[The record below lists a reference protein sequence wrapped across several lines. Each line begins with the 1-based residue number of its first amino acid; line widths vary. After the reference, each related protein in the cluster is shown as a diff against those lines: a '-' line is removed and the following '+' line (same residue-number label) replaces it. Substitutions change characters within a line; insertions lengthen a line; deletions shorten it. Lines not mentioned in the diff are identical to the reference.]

1 MPIFQVTASDGAT
14 YEVDAVAGTSR
25 EELLA
30 RIEAYENIG
39 RGDTAQEE
47 YTAQLDKELKEAQAA
62 AAKEAAEAE
71 EGSLFGDILQSPV
84 AGAVDL
90 LESAALGAIAPLG
103 EGAETSARD
112 IVKSVADFVRPEIS
126 NPDNVVVQ
134 VGKGLGSLG
143 ALLPAAFLGPAALPA
158 IAGISMAAGAG
169 EASERARTAGAS
181 VEDRGTAAL
190 KGVIPGAFDVI
201 PAGRLAKLAGI
212 DIGDVPIIGDMLN
225 KLGPQ
230 VVEGAKDRVQRAL
243 ISGGIEGGQE
253 AAQNIAQNLIEQ
265 GYNPDAATFGGTL
278 EEGLL
283 GGSVGTIAQGLI
295 DLVVG
300 GRRGPSAPTIPAA
313 PTAPTQ
319 GELFP
324 ETDLGV
330 SSRVQAA
337 PGELFAGENLG
348 RAPEEDTQLNLFEP
362 VGSPEAA
369 LEGRREPEV
378 TPVPEGE
385 QLSLDIEGAIL
396 DRKERELLESSPVED
411 TAAEIRR
418 AVTETEATTPMAIAA
433 QEALARRDTDPTR
446 IAEEE
451 ARITEQK
458 RIEEQTQAEI
468 AGYENILAPTEA
480 ALETEVSPEVIPTQA
495 SLPDMGKSYA
505 QTLRDRKR
513 STVIPTDE
521 RPAEPRILDEEVLNK
536 LEIAATAPIR
546 KRVLGKDFNEPEVR
560 QELATF
566 AGRPK
571 TPAKVKS
578 SINKILS
585 AAPDEQTDIW
595 GIRNAKRGPSG
606 RTPGGGVSMA
616 AKSDGQA
623 AGTGDA
629 GPVGGTVGGV
639 RTTPETLEDSATPT
653 VVDIESV
660 TPSDDAGEGGS
671 ASPLEEAVA
680 KVEAGMPTA
689 AQGTTGTEDSNA
701 ALAAIGTQ
709 LGLNFDDTSTT
720 AQGPAASAEED
731 VESEPKTIKA
741 KSKGRA
747 ASAKGA
753 VLKPTPRQL
762 GVARRADI
770 KAIYERGTTEKAART
785 RAKTADRAKR
795 IEAINA
801 TPVINASTNSVG
813 ISDYVLNNEDKD
825 VVTLTKEQL
834 QKVDPAV
841 DPASPLGQRLTV
853 TGVIPVTEESLKQE
867 TAKKRRTKGQN
878 EKLKAYTE
886 AWDNTASSNLKVFVE
901 LAGVRSYMHA
911 RLGATLQRN
920 PDPLTEEDIQ
930 KVLGIL
936 EGAKGDPKLFFS
948 RSPDPVNGLVEIAY
962 ALTGGKKTNLGG
974 MTAIEREYFQGLNS
988 ESAGRALSWAKSN
1001 LSEGAYNW
1009 AISYN
1014 ADIVGRPSVEQA
1026 IKTAPEDTKY
1036 LAADAVAAVD
1046 IEAHP
1051 MMGAALRQGDIKSAL
1066 RIIAT
1071 TTANKRLANIA
1082 TRLGNK
1088 LGDTKIEIVENLV
1101 DEVGVP
1107 MAGRFVPTTNT
1118 IQINP
1123 ATGFN
1128 IHTVLHETTHALT
1141 SATLANKSHPTTKK
1155 LQKLFDEIQDSI
1167 GNVYGSRNLDEFVAE
1182 TFGNHEFQRLLG
1194 GINPKGGIVTALQ
1207 RFANIITNFIRSN
1220 ILRVPTK
1227 AFKPDSVL
1235 DKTDKL
1241 VNAILAPA
1249 PQYRDAG
1256 AMNLDAASVINRMGE
1271 FAKGI
1276 GKPNMA
1282 KKKAFL
1288 QSVGDFY
1295 ENAGV
1300 DAKSKKLV
1308 AYIAPLQALGDMAK
1322 RYGIN
1327 AAYKLEIAIR
1337 NMVGAQGKS
1346 DTALDATSTN
1356 MTNWLKGKSDPV
1368 KKAFNNLVYTS
1379 TRSQVD
1385 PYAAKDKEF
1394 NDATAASNKANA
1406 ALASLTNKKGTTA
1419 QYNDLLSQAT
1429 KNKKAAD
1436 SKLKIASDQK
1446 EEKAKVWEDMRKD
1459 VKAVDEGGKEIYTEL
1474 RNVYAKQIKQLEEV
1488 LNQRIDNMKD
1498 AEGNPLKKEAKE
1510 QLRSSIFDKI
1520 FAQNRIEPYFPLTRE
1535 GEFWVKFV
1543 GIDPVT
1549 GTPEPVYMAFKRPSQ
1564 RKKFVRNL
1572 KAEGVTNIQQYS
1584 SRNEMVDKAR
1594 DHTASTS
1601 FVGQTLK
1608 LLNDANVSKEVEAEF
1623 LQIFL
1628 HTMPESS
1635 FAKQLIRRGNEGA
1648 GELGFVEDAE
1658 QAFRQRAYDMGA
1670 QIARMDH
1677 SSRIDAVML
1686 EIEGEFKALQE
1697 NTSEDQTSAQIFTEE
1712 LRARAKF
1719 AKNPPNDMANK
1730 LAAQANRVAFIGT
1743 IGFNASS
1750 AIVNATQ
1757 IPLMMYPILI
1767 GKYGIGPATKAMG
1780 RSMGLIKGSG
1790 TTRMLTNLVG
1800 DNTVKARGT
1809 PSIDNYFQEDA
1820 NGNLSIRANKKKG
1833 LDEDQLK
1840 ELKDLQVLVELAN
1853 NQGQLNRSL
1862 FYDTLGVEMS
1872 GRAKDVWDKTNAYS
1886 AFMFHQVERF
1896 NRQVA
1901 MTTVYKLELDRLRE
1915 MEKKKAE
1922 NLRTPDAELQAAA
1935 AKEALY
1941 KAQEMNGGAF
1951 LATAP
1956 RVAQTHIGRV
1966 AMMYKTFG
1974 LQMYYTILKTGK
1986 IAFSDADPDV
1996 KREAQK
2002 QLAGI
2007 VFASVA
2013 MSGVQGIPMIGALM
2027 LAWNLTRD
2035 DDEEDAETILRQ
2047 YIGEGWYKGGIN
2059 ALTGVD
2065 VANRIGM
2072 GNLLFRLN
2080 PYAQNQ
2086 SPEEIAMQAVGG
2098 PAWSVGSQLY
2108 RGLKDMADGELQRG
2122 IENTLPAAF
2131 RNVAKMVRYSGFDE
2145 GGINT
2150 RKGNPIYDDVTT
2162 GELLFQFFGFAPTGY
2177 TLAMDINRSI
2187 KEVERG
2193 TVLRRKKALDELYMS
2208 IAMGSGEDV
2217 DDAIKEVIEYNDKHP
2232 NWVISGKTIIKSMNM
2247 RYKTAALMHNG
2258 VTVNPSLRA
2267 DLLSHSNDYWG
2278 SNDYN
2283 LVKLLDF

>member
-112 IVKSVADFVRPEIS
+112 VVKSIADFVRPEIS

-230 VVEGAKDRVQRAL
+230 VVEGARDRVQRAL

-300 GRRGPSAPTIPAA
+300 GRRSPSAPAA
-313 PTAPTQ
+313 PTAPTAPTAPIAAPAADIPTLLEGQEQ
-319 GELFP
+319 GELFG
-324 ETDLGV
+324 T
-330 SSRVQAA
+330 
-337 PGELFAGENLG
+337 
-348 RAPEEDTQLNLFEP
+348 
-362 VGSPEAA
+362 
-369 LEGRREPEV
+369 PEV
-378 TPVPEGE
+378 LAPSIDETTVDDPRVADAEQPIGTYAEEEIEALRPVYEQRARAATVEGQVEPTEFENEVNIRRDTILEQGGLTPEGE
-385 QLSLDIEGAIL
+385 YVIPLGEATTRARFDAEEAQRRIAPTTPDPRQGDFIDNAETAQLEEMVAADETSRTQQVPVIDQTIRAQQGPADETLRLGSEAESTIGRLETEQQAASTQRRKAIL
-396 DRKERELLESSPVED
+396 DSVLTDLRSPD
-411 TAAEIRR
+411 TAITRRRFVSALKEEGIGNTAPTGPELRAIKSAADVVNAEDQRASDVIEPRQQYQMRPDEEGVSRR
-418 AVTETEATTPMAIAA
+418 AY
-433 QEALARRDTDPTR
+433 Q
-446 IAEEE
+446 
-451 ARITEQK
+451 
-458 RIEEQTQAEI
+458 
-468 AGYENILAPTEA
+468 
-480 ALETEVSPEVIPTQA
+480 TEVPFVRGQ
-495 SLPDMGKSYA
+495 D
-505 QTLRDRKR
+505 
-513 STVIPTDE
+513 DE
-521 RPAEPRILDEEVLNK
+521 
-536 LEIAATAPIR
+536 T
-546 KRVLGKDFNEPEVR
+546 
-560 QELATF
+560 
-566 AGRPK
+566 
-571 TPAKVKS
+571 
-578 SINKILS
+578 
-585 AAPDEQTDIW
+585 
-595 GIRNAKRGPSG
+595 GPSG
-606 RTPGGGVSMA
+606 GTPRGGVSMA
-616 AKSDGQA
+616 AEPVSQA

-629 GPVGGTVGGV
+629 GSLGGTDSDI
-639 RTTPETLEDSATPT
+639 RTTPQTLEDSATPT

-671 ASPLEEAVA
+671 ASPLE
-680 KVEAGMPTA
+680 GD
-689 AQGTTGTEDSNA
+689 GTEDTNA
-701 ALAAIGTQ
+701 EFANIAE
-709 LGLNFDDTSTT
+709 GLRVDVTSPTR
-720 AQGPAASAEED
+720 
-731 VESEPKTIKA
+731 
-741 KSKGRA
+741 GRA
-747 ASAKGA
+747 ASAVRA
-753 VLKPTPRQL
+753 VKSKSRTIKVKPKRRAASAIGDIPRPAKFERSKKPTPRQL
-762 GVARRADI
+762 GVARRADT
-770 KAIYERGTTEKAART
+770 KAKYKRGTPEKAART
-785 RAKTADRAKR
+785 RAQTADRDKR

-801 TPVINASTNSVG
+801 APVINAATNSVG

-841 DPASPLGQRLTV
+841 DPTSPLGQRLTV

-930 KVLGIL
+930 KILGIL

-1141 SATLANKSHPTTKK
+1141 SATLANKSHNTTKK

-1220 ILRVPTK
+1220 ILRIPTK

-1235 DKTDKL
+1235 DKTDKF

-1256 AMNLDAASVINRMGE
+1256 AMNLDAASVIDRMGE

-1276 GKPNMA
+1276 GKPTMA

-1300 DAKSKKLV
+1300 DANSKKLV
-1308 AYIAPLQALGDMAK
+1308 AYMSPLQALGDMAK

-1356 MTNWLKGKSDPV
+1356 MTNWLKGQSDPV

-1385 PYAAKDKEF
+1385 PYAARSKYEG
-1394 NDATAASNKANA
+1394 NKV
-1406 ALASLTNKKGTTA
+1406 
-1419 QYNDLLSQAT
+1419 
-1429 KNKKAAD
+1429 
-1436 SKLKIASDQK
+1436 KLQ
-1446 EEKAKVWEDMRKD
+1446 VWEDMNKKGGD
-1459 VKAVDEGGKEIYTEL
+1459 VTAVGKGGEKIYTEL

-1488 LNQRIDNMKD
+1488 LNRRIDNMKD
-1498 AEGNPLKKEAKE
+1498 AKGNPIKKEAKE

-1543 GIDPVT
+1543 GTDPVT

-1564 RKKFVRNL
+1564 RNKFVRNL
-1572 KAEGVTNIQQYS
+1572 KAEGVTGIEQYS

-1594 DHTASTS
+1594 DHSASTS

-1697 NTSEDQTSAQIFTEE
+1697 KNPEDQTSAQIFTEE

-1915 MEKKKAE
+1915 VEKKKAE

-1935 AKEALY
+1935 AEEALY

-1986 IAFSDADPDV
+1986 IALSDADPDV
-1996 KREAQK
+1996 KREARK

-2108 RGLKDMADGELQRG
+2108 RGLKDMANGELQRG

-2131 RNVAKMVRYSGFDE
+2131 RNVAKTIRYSGFDE

-2162 GELLFQFFGFAPTGY
+2162 GELLFQLFGFAPTGY

-2217 DDAIKEVIEYNDKHP
+2217 DDAIKDVIEYNDKHP

-2247 RYKTAALMHNG
+2247 RYKTTALMHNG

-2283 LVKLLDF
+2283 LAKLLDF

>member
-1 MPIFQVTASDGAT
+1 MAAD
-14 YEVDAVAGTSR
+14 ETSR
-25 EELLA
+25 TQQAPVIDQTIRAQQGPADETLRLGS
-30 RIEAYENIG
+30 EAESTIG
-39 RGDTAQEE
+39 RLETEQQAASTQRRKAILDSVLTDLRSPDTAI
-47 YTAQLDKELKEAQAA
+47 TRRRFVSALKE
-62 AAKEAAEAE
+62 
-71 EGSLFGDILQSPV
+71 EG
-84 AGAVDL
+84 
-90 LESAALGAIAPLG
+90 
-103 EGAETSARD
+103 
-112 IVKSVADFVRPEIS
+112 
-126 NPDNVVVQ
+126 
-134 VGKGLGSLG
+134 
-143 ALLPAAFLGPAALPA
+143 
-158 IAGISMAAGAG
+158 
-169 EASERARTAGAS
+169 
-181 VEDRGTAAL
+181 
-190 KGVIPGAFDVI
+190 
-201 PAGRLAKLAGI
+201 
-212 DIGDVPIIGDMLN
+212 IGN
-225 KLGPQ
+225 
-230 VVEGAKDRVQRAL
+230 
-243 ISGGIEGGQE
+243 
-253 AAQNIAQNLIEQ
+253 
-265 GYNPDAATFGGTL
+265 
-278 EEGLL
+278 
-283 GGSVGTIAQGLI
+283 
-295 DLVVG
+295 
-300 GRRGPSAPTIPAA
+300 
-313 PTAPTQ
+313 TAPT
-319 GELFP
+319 GPELRAIKSAADVVNAEDQRASDVIEP
-324 ETDLGV
+324 RQQYQMRPDEEGV
-330 SSRVQAA
+330 S
-337 PGELFAGENLG
+337 
-348 RAPEEDTQLNLFEP
+348 
-362 VGSPEAA
+362 
-369 LEGRREPEV
+369 
-378 TPVPEGE
+378 
-385 QLSLDIEGAIL
+385 
-396 DRKERELLESSPVED
+396 
-411 TAAEIRR
+411 RR
-418 AVTETEATTPMAIAA
+418 AY
-433 QEALARRDTDPTR
+433 Q
-446 IAEEE
+446 
-451 ARITEQK
+451 
-458 RIEEQTQAEI
+458 
-468 AGYENILAPTEA
+468 
-480 ALETEVSPEVIPTQA
+480 TEVPFVRGQ
-495 SLPDMGKSYA
+495 D
-505 QTLRDRKR
+505 
-513 STVIPTDE
+513 DE
-521 RPAEPRILDEEVLNK
+521 
-536 LEIAATAPIR
+536 T
-546 KRVLGKDFNEPEVR
+546 
-560 QELATF
+560 
-566 AGRPK
+566 
-571 TPAKVKS
+571 
-578 SINKILS
+578 
-585 AAPDEQTDIW
+585 
-595 GIRNAKRGPSG
+595 GPSG
-606 RTPGGGVSMA
+606 GTTRGRVPLATE
-616 AKSDGQA
+616 SDGQA
-623 AGTGDA
+623 VRTSDEGS
-629 GPVGGTVGGV
+629 VGRADSSV
-639 RTTPETLEDSATPT
+639 RTTPQTLEDGTTAAM
-653 VVDIESV
+653 VDTEPV
-660 TPSDDAGEGGS
+660 TPSDDARKGGS

-680 KVEAGMPTA
+680 KVEAIIPAGARGPTGAEDTNAEFDDA
-689 AQGTTGTEDSNA
+689 AR
-701 ALAAIGTQ
+701 Q
-709 LGLNFDDTSTT
+709 LGLNFDDTPTT
-720 AQGPAASAEED
+720 AQGRAASAEED
-731 VESEPKTIKA
+731 VESEPETA
-741 KSKGRA
+741 EVETKGRA
-747 ASAKGA
+747 ASAIGA
-753 VLKPTPRQL
+753 VKSKSKTAKAKSKRPAASAIGDTPRPAKFKQPKKPSPQQKDTKEQ
-762 GVARRADI
+762 A
-770 KAIYERGTTEKAART
+770 AAR
-785 RAKTADRAKR
+785 
-795 IEAINA
+795 EAQGSTTVVQPKNA

-841 DPASPLGQRLTV
+841 DPTSPLGQRLTV
-853 TGVIPVTEESLKQE
+853 TGVIPVTEESLQQE

-878 EKLKAYTE
+878 EALEAYTE

-1220 ILRVPTK
+1220 ILRIPTK

-1235 DKTDKL
+1235 DKTDKF

-1249 PQYRDAG
+1249 PQYRNPGVMTVDT
-1256 AMNLDAASVINRMGE
+1256 ASVIDRMGE

-1300 DAKSKKLV
+1300 DANSKKLV
-1308 AYIAPLQALGDMAK
+1308 AYISPLQALGDMAK

-1346 DTALDATSTN
+1346 DTALDATATN

-1385 PYAAKDKEF
+1385 PYAESSKYQGDK
-1394 NDATAASNKANA
+1394 
-1406 ALASLTNKKGTTA
+1406 
-1419 QYNDLLSQAT
+1419 
-1429 KNKKAAD
+1429 
-1436 SKLKIASDQK
+1436 
-1446 EEKAKVWEDMRKD
+1446 EKAKVWEDMRKD
-1459 VKAVDEGGKEIYTEL
+1459 VTAVGKGGEKIYTEL

-1488 LNQRIDNMKD
+1488 LNRRIDNMKD
-1498 AEGNPLKKEAKE
+1498 AKGNPIKKEAKE

-1543 GIDPVT
+1543 GTDPVT

-1564 RKKFVRNL
+1564 RNKFVRNL
-1572 KAEGVTNIQQYS
+1572 KAEGVTGIEQYS

-1594 DHTASTS
+1594 DHSASTS

-1635 FAKQLIRRGNEGA
+1635 FAKQLIRRGNKGA

-1697 NTSEDQTSAQIFTEE
+1697 KKPEDQTSAQIFTEE

-1996 KREAQK
+1996 KREARK

-2131 RNVAKMVRYSGFDE
+2131 RNVAKMIRYSGLDE

-2283 LVKLLDF
+2283 LAKLLDF

>member
-112 IVKSVADFVRPEIS
+112 VVKSIADFVRPEIS

-158 IAGISMAAGAG
+158 IAGISVAAGAG

-230 VVEGAKDRVQRAL
+230 VVEGARDRVQRAL

-300 GRRGPSAPTIPAA
+300 GRRGPSAPSAPAEEQLA
-313 PTAPTQ
+313 LPAPDGIAGLLPPPSVFDESGAIRRQDETVEQLALSAPPTSPEPEGIAGLLSPPTAPTD
-319 GELFP
+319 P
-324 ETDLGV
+324 ETGAILVDDKTGV
-330 SSRVQAA
+330 VVPEAPDREDALRSEIVSNTEEITKLKNNVVSEFETGAPFDVMSRIKTLEERNALLFRDAEARKNAIPVDD
-337 PGELFAGENLG
+337 PRFAGAEEQKRQQVAETARLNEAEMTPIAAGDLRQKVGEQEAPDTALG
-348 RAPEEDTQLNLFEP
+348 QALQEAAAA
-362 VGSPEAA
+362 PEAA
-369 LEGRREPEV
+369 ATPEV
-378 TPVPEGE
+378 APE
-385 QLSLDIEGAIL
+385 
-396 DRKERELLESSPVED
+396 V
-411 TAAEIRR
+411 AA
-418 AVTETEATTPMAIAA
+418 
-433 QEALARRDTDPTR
+433 
-446 IAEEE
+446 
-451 ARITEQK
+451 
-458 RIEEQTQAEI
+458 
-468 AGYENILAPTEA
+468 
-480 ALETEVSPEVIPTQA
+480 SPEVDAEASPEFIRTQA
-495 SLPDMGKSYA
+495 SLPGMGKSYA
-505 QTLRDRKR
+505 ERFRDR
-513 STVIPTDE
+513 
-521 RPAEPRILDEEVLNK
+521 
-536 LEIAATAPIR
+536 R
-546 KRVLGKDFNEPEVR
+546 KDGTGTSGGTTRGRVPLVTE
-560 QELATF
+560 
-566 AGRPK
+566 
-571 TPAKVKS
+571 
-578 SINKILS
+578 
-585 AAPDEQTDIW
+585 
-595 GIRNAKRGPSG
+595 
-606 RTPGGGVSMA
+606 
-616 AKSDGQA
+616 SDGSA
-623 AGTGDA
+623 AGTGA
-629 GPVGGTVGGV
+629 EGPMGGTDGNI
-639 RTTPETLEDSATPT
+639 RTTPQTLEDGITTAVVDTKPDATP
-653 VVDIESV
+653 
-660 TPSDDAGEGGS
+660 DDARKGGS
-671 ASPLEEAVA
+671 ASPLEAAVA
-680 KVEAGMPTA
+680 KAEARIPA
-689 AQGTTGTEDSNA
+689 AARGTTGTEDSNA
-701 ALAAIGTQ
+701 ELAVIGTQ
-709 LGLNFDDTSTT
+709 LGLNFDDTPTT
-720 AQGPAASAEED
+720 AQGPAASVEED
-731 VESEPKTIKA
+731 VESEPKTTKA
-741 KSKGRA
+741 ETKRPA
-747 ASAKGA
+747 ASK
-753 VLKPTPRQL
+753 V
-762 GVARRADI
+762 
-770 KAIYERGTTEKAART
+770 KAIFKPPKKPSPQQTDTKEQAAAREAQGST
-785 RAKTADRAKR
+785 IVVQPKGVEATQEVRENLAVPF
-795 IEAINA
+795 IEGAIL
-801 TPVINASTNSVG
+801 PINASGVG
-813 ISDYVLNNEDKD
+813 AKNLAKHLSGPFV
-825 VVTLTKEQL
+825 
-834 QKVDPAV
+834 
-841 DPASPLGQRLTV
+841 
-853 TGVIPVTEESLKQE
+853 PVTEESLEQE
-867 TAKKRRTKGQN
+867 TTKKGRTKGQN
-878 EKLKAYTE
+878 EALKAFTE
-886 AWDNTASSNLKVFVE
+886 AWGNTASSNLKVFVE

-911 RLGATLQRN
+911 RLGAALQRN

-930 KVLGIL
+930 KVRGLL

-974 MTAIEREYFQGLNS
+974 MTDIERGYFQGLNS
-988 ESAGRALSWAKSN
+988 ESAGRALSWVKSN
-1001 LSEGAYNW
+1001 LSDGAYNW
-1009 AISYN
+1009 AIAYN
-1014 ADIVGRPSVEQA
+1014 ADIVGRPSVEKVLQA
-1026 IKTAPEDTKY
+1026 TKTTPETTNY

-1046 IEAHP
+1046 VEAHP

-1066 RIIAT
+1066 RIIAA

-1088 LGDTKIEIVENLV
+1088 LGDTKVEIVENLV

-1141 SATLANKSHPTTKK
+1141 SATLANKSHNTTKK

-1207 RFANIITNFIRSN
+1207 RFANIIMNFIRSN
-1220 ILRVPTK
+1220 ILRLPTK

-1288 QSVGDFY
+1288 QSVGDLY

-1308 AYIAPLQALGDMAK
+1308 AYIAPLQALGDMAQ

-1385 PYAAKDKEF
+1385 PYAESSKYKGDK
-1394 NDATAASNKANA
+1394 
-1406 ALASLTNKKGTTA
+1406 
-1419 QYNDLLSQAT
+1419 
-1429 KNKKAAD
+1429 
-1436 SKLKIASDQK
+1436 
-1446 EEKAKVWEDMRKD
+1446 EKAKVWEDMRKD
-1459 VKAVDEGGKEIYTEL
+1459 VKAVGKGGKEIYTEL

-1488 LNQRIDNMKD
+1488 LNRRIDNMKD
-1498 AEGNPLKKEAKE
+1498 AKGNPLKKEAKE

-1535 GEFWVKFV
+1535 GEFWVKFPA
-1543 GIDPVT
+1543 G
-1549 GTPEPVYMAFKRPSQ
+1549 PETVYMAFKRPSQ
-1564 RKKFVRNL
+1564 RNKFVRNL
-1572 KAEGVTNIQQYS
+1572 KAEGVTKIEQYS

-1594 DHTASTS
+1594 DHSASTS

-1635 FAKQLIRRGNEGA
+1635 FAKQLIRRGNKGA

-1697 NTSEDQTSAQIFTEE
+1697 NKPEDQTSAQIFTEE

-1800 DNTVKARGT
+1800 DSAVKARGSY
-1809 PSIDNYFQEDA
+1809 SIDNYFQEDA
-1820 NGNLSIRANKKKG
+1820 AGNLSIRANKKKG

-1840 ELKDLQVLVELAN
+1840 ELDDLKILVELAN

-1901 MTTVYKLELDRLRE
+1901 MTTVYQLDLQRLRGKDP
-1915 MEKKKAE
+1915 KK
-1922 NLRTPDAELQAAA
+1922 TTDAERGMSDDQMRAAA
-1935 AKEALY
+1935 AEEALY
-1941 KAQEMNGGAF
+1941 KSQEMNGGAF

-2098 PAWSVGSQLY
+2098 PAWSVGSQLV
-2108 RGLKDMADGELQRG
+2108 RGIGDMMDGELQRG

-2131 RNVAKMVRYSGFDE
+2131 RNVAKTVRYSGLDE

-2162 GELLFQFFGFAPTGY
+2162 GELLFQLFGFAPTGY

-2217 DDAIKEVIEYNDKHP
+2217 NDAIKDVIEYNDKHP